1 MSNRRKIKN
10 TKTKNHKMN
19 NDKVNNPIVDAL
31 KNFNL
36 PTTLMIKPNKDDGA
50 MILDFGTK
58 KDMEDYINLVK
69 KHQLGEDFPEEY
81 YEEIELFKFYLEN
94 NKIRRI
100 RIF

>member
-10 TKTKNHKMN
+10 NNKNHKMN

-31 KNFNL
+31 KNCNL
-36 PTTLMIKPNKDDGA
+36 PTTLMIKPNKDNGA
-50 MILDFGTK
+50 MIIDFGTK
-58 KDMEDYINLVK
+58 KDMEDYINRVK
-69 KHQLGEDFPEEY
+69 KHQLGEDVPEEY

>member
-10 TKTKNHKMN
+10 HNKNHQMN

-31 KNFNL
+31 KNCNL
-36 PTTLMIKPNKDDGA
+36 PTTLMIKLNKYGGA
-50 MILDFGTK
+50 MVVDFGTK
-58 KDMEDYINLVK
+58 KDMEDYINKVK

-81 YEEIELFKFYLEN
+81 SEEVQLFKFYLEN
-94 NKIRRI
+94 NNIVRI

>member
-10 TKTKNHKMN
+10 NKN

-31 KNFNL
+31 KNCNL
-36 PTTLMIKPNKDDGA
+36 PTTLMMKLNKYVGA
-50 MILDFGTK
+50 MVVDFGTK
-58 KDMEDYINLVK
+58 KDMEDYINKVK

-81 YEEIELFKFYLEN
+81 SEEIELFKFYLEN
-94 NKIRRI
+94 NNIVRI